1 MKRLFVTNLY
11 IQVLK
16 NKFIIQILDNSE
28 SRETFLPAKNFTTKR
43 LLVGNFSA
51 AQDCLSKAIKRLVP
65 KKLFTRKKA
74 AVVMHP
80 MEMDEGGLSEV
91 EERILNELAFSSG
104 AIKVALHIG
113 ETLTA
118 EAARHKINDL

>member
-1 MKRLFVTNLY
+1 MTYLY
-11 IQVLK
+11 IQVLE
-16 NKFIIQILDNSE
+16 NKFIIQVLDNNE
-28 SRETFLPAKNFTTKR
+28 SREIFLPEKNFTTKR
-43 LLVGNFSA
+43 LLVGDFSA
-51 AQDCLSKAIKRLVP
+51 AQDCLSKAITRLVP
-65 KKLFTRKKA
+65 KKLITRKKA

-80 MEMDEGGLSEV
+80 MEMYEGGLSEV

>member
-1 MKRLFVTNLY
+1 MTNLY

-16 NKFIIQILDNSE
+16 NKFIIQILDNNE
-28 SRETFLPAKNFTTKR
+28 SREIFLPEKNFTTKR

-80 MEMDEGGLSEV
+80 MEMYEGGLSEV
-91 EERILNELAFSSG
+91 EERILNELAFCAG
-104 AIKVALHIG
+104 AIKVALHTG
-113 ETLTA
+113 ATLTA
-118 EAARHKINDL
+118 KEARHKIKDL